1 MTQDSPAASIV
12 VVDDE
17 PNVLDALRVLLESE
31 GYRVRA
37 ARSGP
42 FALDAIAAE
51 MPDLVLLDLAMPE
64 MNGVEV
70 SRRLRSWS
78 RVPILVLSAWT
89 DELQKVQALDAGA
102 DDYITKPFST
112 YELLA
117 RIRATLRREQA
128 RGAEEPALR
137 VGDLDIDF
145 VHRRVSRSGNEV
157 HLTPSEFA
165 VLRVLV
171 TNADR
176 VLTHNYL
183 LEASLGPAYADAN
196 ENLRTHIKRL
206 RRKLEHDASRPQ
218 LIVTEP
224 GVGYRFR
231 PIADARSD

>member
-1 MTQDSPAASIV
+1 MTQDSPVATIV

-17 PNVLDALRVLLESE
+17 PHVLEALQVLLEGQ
-31 GYRVRA
+31 GYRVRT
-37 ARSGP
+37 ARTGP
-42 FALDAIAAE
+42 IALDAIAAE
-51 MPDLVLLDLAMPE
+51 TPDLVLLDLAMPE
-64 MNGVEV
+64 MDGVEV

-89 DELQKVQALDAGA
+89 DELQKVGALDAGA
-102 DDYITKPFST
+102 DDYITKPFSAH
-112 YELLA
+112 ELLA
-117 RIRATLRREQA
+117 RIRAILRREQG
-128 RGAEEPALR
+128 RGANQPTLL

-145 VHRRVSRSGNEV
+145 VHRRVTRSGQEV

-206 RRKLEHDASRPQ
+206 RRKLEQDASRPR

-231 PIADARSD
+231 PIANAPTD